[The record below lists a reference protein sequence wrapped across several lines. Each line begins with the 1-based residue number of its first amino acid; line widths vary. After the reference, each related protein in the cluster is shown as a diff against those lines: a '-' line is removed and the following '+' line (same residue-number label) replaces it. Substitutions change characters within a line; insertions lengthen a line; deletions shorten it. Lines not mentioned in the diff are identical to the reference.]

1 MEDRIGEEFEG
12 IISSVTSFGMFVELP
27 NTIEGLVHINSLE
40 DDYYIYDEN
49 HLALI
54 GERTKKIYRLGDE
67 VKIKCSRVDIE
78 NREIYFDLLED
89 KEEDEDENFS
99 KELQEKIPYVKDKVK
114 EALAN
119 GEIEE
124 LLIEKSLE
132 EE

>member
-12 IISSVTSFGMFVELP
+12 IVSSVTSFGMFVELP